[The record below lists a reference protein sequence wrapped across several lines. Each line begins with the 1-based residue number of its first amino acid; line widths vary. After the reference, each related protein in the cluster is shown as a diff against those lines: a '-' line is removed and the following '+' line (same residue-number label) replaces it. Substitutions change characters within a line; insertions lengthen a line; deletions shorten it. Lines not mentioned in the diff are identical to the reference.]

1 MFFQVLRL
9 FISLNSIHILFLSFH
24 ETTDTCQDIKCSLHS
39 TCYELSPAQCRSDR
53 GFIMSPSTNES
64 LRYDKSRML
73 RLNNIRFNL
82 PWRNNLSIYESL
94 DFQSLAVQTEEKLLN
109 LITNDLKMD
118 EVVAVK
124 IDEAREGSVVVSA

>member
-1 MFFQVLRL
+1 
-9 FISLNSIHILFLSFH
+9 
-24 ETTDTCQDIKCSLHS
+24 
-39 TCYELSPAQCRSDR
+39 
-53 GFIMSPSTNES
+53 MSPSTNES

-118 EVVAVK
+118 EIVAVK

>member
-1 MFFQVLRL
+1 
-9 FISLNSIHILFLSFH
+9 
-24 ETTDTCQDIKCSLHS
+24 
-39 TCYELSPAQCRSDR
+39 
-53 GFIMSPSTNES
+53 MSPSTNEN

-124 IDEAREGSVVVSA
+124 IDEAREGSVVVSVGIVYWKLCFIEVVW

>member
-1 MFFQVLRL
+1 
-9 FISLNSIHILFLSFH
+9 
-24 ETTDTCQDIKCSLHS
+24 
-39 TCYELSPAQCRSDR
+39 
-53 GFIMSPSTNES
+53 MSPSTNEN

-94 DFQSLAVQTEEKLLN
+94 DFQSLAVQTEEKLLS
-109 LITNDLKMD
+109 LITNEYKMD
-118 EVVAVK
+118 EIVAVK